1 MAVTPGCQWCGGPP
15 ARCDVCDPPPP
26 PPPGLSPSEAAL
38 RAGRMWDQLVGLTGF
53 QAGMVLAELCAR
65 VAARAPQPEVA
76 LEQLASVAR
85 DRLALRR
92 DAAGLT

>member
-1 MAVTPGCQWCGGPP
+1 MSCDFCPIPGT
-15 ARCDVCDPPPP
+15 RCDVCDPPPP

-38 RAGRMWDQLVGLTGF
+38 RAGRVWDQLVGLTGY
-53 QAGMVLAELCAR
+53 QAGLVLAELCAR
-65 VAARAPQPEVA
+65 VAARAQQPDVA

-92 DAAGLT
+92 DGAGST